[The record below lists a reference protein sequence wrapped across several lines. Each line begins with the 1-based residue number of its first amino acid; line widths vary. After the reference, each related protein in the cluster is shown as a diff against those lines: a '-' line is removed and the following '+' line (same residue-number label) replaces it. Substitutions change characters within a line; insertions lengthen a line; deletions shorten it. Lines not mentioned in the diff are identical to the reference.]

1 VADQVNAPLTLD
13 GAIFERLGLQPGDAL
28 LVRLPADVRPESLA
42 TLGAEIEALLERNG
56 RKVAVLVAAAGS
68 EVSVGPTATVYE
80 AVRYALDRIQSD
92 ADFGYQAGVGTEVFH
107 RLCVAEAAFIG
118 KPLEEIEAERRKTF
132 WRYEPRVLELR
143 RELEAA
149 RG

>member
-1 VADQVNAPLTLD
+1 V
-13 GAIFERLGLQPGDAL
+13 
-28 LVRLPADVRPESLA
+28 PES
-42 TLGAEIEALLERNG
+42 ALYA
-56 RKVAVLVAAAGS
+56 AVK
-68 EVSVGPTATVYE
+68 
-80 AVRYALDRIQSD
+80 YALDRIQTD
-92 ADFGYQAGVGTEVFH
+92 ADFGYHAGVGTEVFH
-107 RLCVAEAAFIG
+107 RLCVAEAAFLG